1 MTEILIEK
9 TIHLSAPKSHV
20 WKFLTQSALIA
31 EWFNT
36 PDADLQAGKDFKLAE
51 QDSGDVLCW
60 GKVLDMRPHDF
71 MSWEFTVGPANG
83 HISRVEWHLSETHN
97 GTSLTMRHTGL
108 PQTTDG
114 FGLILALDKGW
125 HGFLNTL
132 YEAAALKNYSSTITA
147 SVDVE
152 TAKNAVLHEMHLWWS
167 DRVELSDAGFTI
179 RFNNSHVAFV
189 FEEPCRPES
198 QLVWRCTDASMIIE
212 NVTDTT
218 EWQGTRL
225 IWDIT
230 PSPDG
235 SVISLTHEGLNE
247 SLECLDVC
255 TRGWE
260 HYFETSLKAH
270 LSGDIPSPQTHSAD
284 K

>member
-1 MTEILIEK
+1 MTEIQIEK
-9 TIHLSAPKSHV
+9 TIHLAAPKSHV
-20 WKFLTQSALIA
+20 WKYLTQGALIA

-36 PDADLQAGKDFKLAE
+36 PDADLQVGKDFKLAE

-60 GKVLDMRPHDF
+60 GKVLEMRPPNF

-83 HISRVEWHLSETHN
+83 HMSRVEWHLTETHN
-97 GTSLTMRHTGL
+97 GTSLTLRHTGL
-108 PQTTDG
+108 PQSAEG

-125 HGFLNTL
+125 HGFLNAL
-132 YEAAALKNYSSTITA
+132 YEAAALNNYTATITA
-147 SVDVE
+147 SADVE
-152 TAKNAVLHEMHLWWS
+152 TARNAILKEMHLWWS
-167 DRVELSDAGFTI
+167 DRIDLSEGGFTI
-179 RFNNSHVAFV
+179 RFNNSHVTFS

-198 QLVWRCTDASMIIE
+198 QLVWRCTDANMIIE
-212 NVTDTT
+212 NVADTT
-218 EWQGTRL
+218 EWLGTRL

-230 PSPDG
+230 TLPDG
-235 SVISLTHEGLNE
+235 SEISLTHEGLNE

-270 LSGDIPSPQTHSAD
+270 LSGDIPSPQTHDAG